1 MKRMSETNNDFIAGV
16 SCCGYSVGDSVNTPY
31 GIGEV
36 WKTTEDSVHVR
47 IKNVGQYGKNH
58 HDYFYSKYLVNPT
71 HHMQSGLDKI
81 SHCS

>member
-1 MKRMSETNNDFIAGV
+1 MNEVNNDFIADV
-16 SCCGYSVGDSVNTPY
+16 SCCGYSVGDTVNTPY

-36 WKTTEDSVHVR
+36 WKTTKESVHVR
-47 IKNVGQYGKNH
+47 IENVGQHGKNH